1 MSIALLRTA
10 KIVDVGPK
18 MYITLARPRHV
29 SLHVHLTV
37 ERAVVDVA
45 PNCRVS
51 GDGTPEIKH

>member
-18 MYITLARPRHV
+18 MYITLAHARHV

-37 ERAVVDVA
+37 ERTVVVDVA
-45 PNCRVS
+45 PNCRIS
-51 GDGTPEIKH
+51 GDGTPEIK